1 MRATIDYGIDLGTTN
16 SAIARQEG
24 LSTELLGSGD
34 DGLLLTP
41 SVVHI
46 DAGGLAQVGRPALE
60 RRASDPAN
68 TATEFKRLM
77 GTANLISF
85 PASGR
90 SLSPVELSA
99 EILKHLL
106 ARARASEGDA
116 IEAAVITVP
125 AMFQLPQC
133 EATRQAAEL
142 SGLKYAPLL
151 QEPIAAAI
159 ASVGSA
165 ELRDGNWLIY
175 DLGGGTFDVTL
186 VLAKSGRL
194 TVRDHDGDN
203 HLGGKDFDRI
213 LARRAAE
220 VVRAEPGG
228 EAFRRTDAALAPA
241 FERLRAEAERVR
253 MALSDKEQEEFRVE
267 QLARGSDGSWL
278 SARFTLDRTELEA
291 LIAPTILR
299 TVALCQRV
307 LSRNNTRPGQIKRL
321 VLVGGPTLT
330 PCLPV
335 ILEAELGIEARHHV
349 DPSQAVV
356 VGAALYASTQR
367 VPKEIRRAA
376 TAARPDAL
384 ELELSYEPMTN
395 DPQPLLAGRLVG
407 ERAPGDWHVRI
418 NEVTGGFVSEP
429 IPLRDDGAFALQL
442 QLAPGALN
450 AFEVGVYRDGTQV
463 PAEGARFSI
472 IHGTTVAK
480 PLLSQSVGVVLANNT
495 VRWYLRRGKVLPLS
509 ANVTH
514 ATTISLRRGQT
525 GDAVHVPLIQGES
538 EKGDRNTIIGVLQI
552 RAEEIER
559 DLPVGSEVVVTL
571 TVDEHS
577 TTTAEAYVPMLGRT
591 FREVVKFGIET
602 REPVEIRQGVEDQ
615 RARLAEL
622 QKMAEELE
630 GAPEGDVDESVSL
643 IEELLEEGGADEVN
657 QADQV
662 LQKVTG
668 LIDRMESRDKES
680 SLAQQ
685 FEATSGSVRELL
697 GRQGGERAR
706 QMRALSEEFKDAVER
721 ADMSL
726 AETKLKSVRDLEW
739 MLIQE
744 KPDFWISLFDSLC
757 ANLLRSEKA
766 AEAQA
771 AVERGR
777 SARDRRDI
785 YTLSQICVQLLPLLP
800 QEQRPPLPQSLTNS
814 QIL

>member
-24 LSTELLGSGD
+24 LSTELLSGS
-34 DGLLLTP
+34 DGLLAP

-46 DAGGLAQVGRPALE
+46 DAGGVVQVGRLAME

-68 TATEFKRLM
+68 TAAEFKRLM
-77 GTANLISF
+77 GTSNLISF

-90 SLSPVELSA
+90 QMSPVELSA
-99 EILKHLL
+99 EILKYLL
-106 ARARASEGDA
+106 ARARGGAGDA
-116 IEAAVITVP
+116 VEAAVITVP

-142 SGLKYAPLL
+142 SGLRYAPLL

-165 ELRDGNWLIY
+165 ELREGNWLIY
-175 DLGGGTFDVTL
+175 DLGGGTFDVSL
-186 VLAKSGRL
+186 VRARGGRL
-194 TVRDHDGDN
+194 SVLDHDGNN

-220 VVRAEPGG
+220 VVRAAPGG

-253 MALSDKEQEEFRVE
+253 IALSDREQEEFHVE
-267 QLARGSDGSWL
+267 QLAQGSDGSWL
-278 SARFTLDRTELEA
+278 SARFTLDRAELEA
-291 LIAPTILR
+291 LIAPTISR
-299 TVALCQRV
+299 TVTLCQQV
-307 LSRNNTRPGQIKRL
+307 LSRHGLHPVEIKRL

-356 VGAALYASTQR
+356 IGAALYASTQR
-367 VPKEIRRAA
+367 VPKEIRRPAA
-376 TAARPDAL
+376 AARPGAL

-395 DPQPLLAGRLVG
+395 DPQPLLAGKVVG

-418 NEVTGGFVSEP
+418 NEVTGGFASEP
-429 IPLRDDGAFALQL
+429 TSLRDDGAFALQL
-442 QLAPGALN
+442 HLAPGALN
-450 AFEVGVYRDGTQV
+450 VFEVGVYRDGAQV

-480 PLLSQSVGVVLANNT
+480 PLLSQSVGVVLANNS
-495 VRWYLRRGKVLPLS
+495 VRWYIRKGKVLPAS

-514 ATTISLRRGQT
+514 ATTVSLRRGQS

-552 RAEEIER
+552 SAEEIER

-577 TTTAEAYVPMLGRT
+577 TTTAQAYVRLLERT
-591 FREVVKFGIET
+591 FSEVVKFGIET

-630 GAPEGDVDESVSL
+630 GEPEGDVDESVRL

-662 LQKVTG
+662 LQKMTG
-668 LIDRMESRDKES
+668 LIDGMETKDKEG

-685 FEATSGSVRELL
+685 FEATSGSVKQLL

-721 ADMSL
+721 ADLSL
-726 AETKLKSVRDLEW
+726 AETKLKSARELEW
-739 MLIQE
+739 GLFQE
-744 KPDFWISLFDSLC
+744 SPDFWVSLFDSLC
-757 ANLLRSEKA
+757 TNILRSEKA

-777 SARDRRDI
+777 SARDRGDI
-785 YTLSQICVQLLPLLP
+785 QTLAQICVQLLQLLP
-800 QEQRPPLPQSLTNS
+800 REQRPPISQRLPDS

>member
-24 LSTELLGSGD
+24 LSTELLSGS
-34 DGLLLTP
+34 DGLLTP

-46 DAGGLAQVGRPALE
+46 DAEGVAQVGRSALE

-90 SLSPVELSA
+90 RLSPEELSA

-106 ARARASEGDA
+106 ARARGRAGDA
-116 IEAAVITVP
+116 VEAAVITVP

-142 SGLKYAPLL
+142 SGLRYAPLL

-165 ELRDGNWLIY
+165 DLREGNWLIY
-175 DLGGGTFDVTL
+175 DLGGGTFDVSL
-186 VLAKSGRL
+186 VRARGGRL
-194 TVRDHDGDN
+194 TVLDHDGDN

-220 VVRAEPGG
+220 VVRTAPGG
-228 EAFRRTDAALAPA
+228 EVFRRTDAALAPA

-253 MALSDKEQEEFRVE
+253 IALSDREQEEFNVE
-267 QLARGSDGSWL
+267 QLVQGDGGWL
-278 SARFTLDRTELEA
+278 SARFTLDRAELEA
-291 LIAPTILR
+291 LIAPTISR
-299 TVALCQRV
+299 TVTLCRQV
-307 LSRNNTRPGQIKRL
+307 LSRHGLRSGEIKRL

-330 PCLPV
+330 PCLPL

-367 VPKEIRRAA
+367 VPKEIRRPA
-376 TAARPDAL
+376 TVARPETL

-395 DPQPLLAGRLVG
+395 DLQPLLAGKVVG
-407 ERAPGDWHVRI
+407 ERAPGVWHVRI
-418 NEVTGGFVSEP
+418 NEVTGGFASEP
-429 IPLRDDGAFALQL
+429 TPLRDDGAFALQL
-442 QLAPGALN
+442 RLAPGALN
-450 AFEVGVYRDGTQV
+450 VFEVGVYLDGAQV

-495 VRWYLRRGKVLPLS
+495 VRWYLRRGKALPLS

-514 ATTISLRRGQT
+514 ATTVNLRRGQS
-525 GDAVHVPLIQGES
+525 GDAVRVPLIQGES

-559 DLPVGSEVVVTL
+559 DLPVGSEVIVTL

-577 TTTAEAYVPMLGRT
+577 TTTAEAYVPLLKQT

-630 GAPEGDVDESVSL
+630 GAPEGDVDESVRL

-662 LQKVTG
+662 LQKMTG
-668 LIDRMESRDKES
+668 LIDGMETKDKEG

-685 FEATSGSVRELL
+685 FEATSGSVKELL

-721 ADMSL
+721 ADLSL
-726 AETKLKSVRDLEW
+726 AETKLKSARELEW
-739 MLIQE
+739 GLLQE
-744 KPDFWISLFDSLC
+744 TPDFWISLFDSLC
-757 ANLLRSEKA
+757 AIILRSEKA

-777 SARDRRDI
+777 AARDRGDI
-785 YTLSQICVQLLPLLP
+785 QTLAQICVQLLQLLP
-800 QEQRPPLPQSLTNS
+800 KEQQPPIAQKLSDS
-814 QIL
+814 HII